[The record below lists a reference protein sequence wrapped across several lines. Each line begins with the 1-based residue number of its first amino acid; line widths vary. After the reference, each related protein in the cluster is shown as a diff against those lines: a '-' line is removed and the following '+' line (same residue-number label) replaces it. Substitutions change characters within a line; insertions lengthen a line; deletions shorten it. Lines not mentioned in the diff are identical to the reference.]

1 MRGRAA
7 APLLL
12 ILLTVPFVV
21 DPGRTQAQ
29 VAPQQLDIT
38 KLMVGLSPS
47 TLAPASQGFPVY
59 TVGDELWAA
68 SQLGSSLRVSL
79 SSPNFSSSNT
89 LDPGAVALL
98 HTFRGAD
105 IGGNWSLRL
114 SSSDASRT
122 FVVQFVKQN
131 QSLAPLLTGHGFSNR
146 GDLLLNYTVH
156 GGSSYDIQACV
167 LGEEMP
173 NTVQIPIPGA
183 IGTGQLLLRRAGVNA
198 TVTLQGQLSSSSTFW
213 FELHHLYSYA
223 VLNSSGLVEREVKVA
238 TSATLLLSQT
248 GNPTRNAS
256 IAADAPMR
264 IGRFSLRAFF
274 RGSSVYSS
282 YETSVLIPDSAS
294 WVWLQ
299 GCTSTN
305 DIVSSAFS
313 FDLPLGA
320 STTEWPRTVYTM
332 YRSSGVEG
340 LSLEPVPVAPAV
352 INVVAVPW
360 REKMTAARIVVAPG
374 SAIEEL
380 KVVNG
385 TIYLTASHYPLP
397 LNISVA
403 IGKEVFETQTLQVVQ
418 PYSIQELDV
427 RAGRLDLVAR
437 LNGSPALGAVVEVFD
452 QKNDTLTITAD
463 AGGSTSF
470 LLPPGS
476 YRLTANLGN
485 ETREARFAIQYGQ
498 DLPLSI
504 EFGSAPNQTLSY
516 SLAIAGIIGTGASIW
531 VWGRL
536 IRGGRRRAN
545 LASR

>member
-1 MRGRAA
+1 MRGKAA

-12 ILLTVPFVV
+12 ILLTMFFV
-21 DPGRTQAQ
+21 DLGWTQAQ
-29 VAPQQLDIT
+29 VAPQQLDISEV
-38 KLMVGLSPS
+38 MVGLSPS
-47 TLAPASQGFPVY
+47 TLAPASQGLPVY

-68 SQLGSSLRVSL
+68 SQLGSSLRISL
-79 SSPNFSSSNT
+79 SSPSFSSSNT

-105 IGGNWSLRL
+105 VGGNWSLRL
-114 SSSDASRT
+114 SSSNASRT
-122 FVVQFVKQN
+122 IAVQFVKQN
-131 QSLAPLLTGHGFSNR
+131 QSLVPLLTGHGFSNR
-146 GDLLLNYTVH
+146 GDLLLNYTLH
-156 GGSSYDIQACV
+156 AGSSYDIQACV

-173 NTVQIPIPGA
+173 DTVQIPIPPA
-183 IGTGQLLLRRAGVNA
+183 IGTGQLLLRRASVNA
-198 TVTLQGQLSSSSTFW
+198 TVALQGQLSGASTFW
-213 FELHHLYSYA
+213 FELRHLYSFT
-223 VLNSSGLVEREVKVA
+223 VLNSSGLVERDVKVA

-256 IAADAPMR
+256 ITADAPMR
-264 IGRFSLRAFF
+264 TGRFSLRAFF
-274 RGSSVYSS
+274 RGSSGYSV
-282 YETSVLIPDSAS
+282 YETSVLITDSAG
-294 WVWLQ
+294 WVWLR
-299 GCTSTN
+299 GCTSTM

-340 LSLEPVPVAPAV
+340 LSQEPVSVAPAV

-360 REKMTAARIVVAPG
+360 HEKMAAARIVVAPG
-374 SAIEEL
+374 SAIQEL

-385 TIYLTASHYPLP
+385 TLYLTANHYPLP
-397 LNISVA
+397 LNISLA
-403 IGKEVFETQTLQVVQ
+403 IGNEVFETQTLQVMQ

-452 QKNDTLTITAD
+452 QKNDTVTMTAD
-463 AGGSTSF
+463 SGGSTSF

-485 ETREARFAIQYGQ
+485 ETREARFAIQYAQ

-504 EFGSAPNQTLSY
+504 EFGSAPSQTLSY
-516 SLAIAGIIGTGASIW
+516 SLAIAGVIGAGVSIW
-531 VWGRL
+531 VWWRL
-536 IRGGRRRAN
+536 IRGGRRGN
-545 LASR
+545 LALR

>member
-1 MRGRAA
+1 VRGRAA
-7 APLLL
+7 APFLL
-12 ILLTVPFVV
+12 ILLTMFFV
-21 DPGRTQAQ
+21 DLGWTQAQ
-29 VAPQQLDIT
+29 VATQQLDISEV
-38 KLMVGLSPS
+38 MVGLSPS
-47 TLAPASQGFPVY
+47 TLEPASQGLPVY

-68 SQLGSSLRVSL
+68 SHLGSSLSASL
-79 SSPNFSSSNT
+79 SSPNFSSGTT

-98 HTFRGAD
+98 HTFRDAD
-105 IGGNWSLRL
+105 IGGTWSLRL
-114 SSSDASRT
+114 SSSNASRT
-122 FVVQFVKQN
+122 VAVRFVKQN
-131 QSLAPLLTGHGFSNR
+131 QSLLPVLTGHRFSNR
-146 GDLLLNYTVH
+146 GDLLLNYTMNA
-156 GGSSYDIQACV
+156 GSAYDIQACV
-167 LGEEMP
+167 LGEELP
-173 NTVQIPIPGA
+173 NTVQIPIPSA
-183 IGTGQLLLRRAGVNA
+183 IGTGQLLLRGARVNA
-198 TVTLQGQLSSSSTFW
+198 TVAVQGQLSSSSTFW
-213 FELHHLYSYA
+213 FELHHLYSYT
-223 VLNSSGLVEREVKVA
+223 VLNSSGLLERDVKVA

-256 IAADAPMR
+256 IRADAPMR

-274 RGSSVYSS
+274 RGSPGYSS

-294 WVWLQ
+294 WVWLR
-299 GCTSTN
+299 GCTSTK

-340 LSLEPVPVAPAV
+340 LSLEPVSVAPAV

-360 REKMTAARIVVAPG
+360 REKMAAARIVVAPG
-374 SAIEEL
+374 SEIEEL
-380 KVVNG
+380 KILNG

-397 LNISVA
+397 LNISLA
-403 IGKEVFETQTLQVVQ
+403 IGKEVFETQTLQVMQ

-452 QKNDTLTITAD
+452 QKNDTLTMTTD

-470 LLPPGS
+470 LLPAGS

-485 ETREARFAIQYGQ
+485 ETRVAQFAIQYGQ
-498 DLPLSI
+498 ELPLSI
-504 EFGSAPNQTLSY
+504 EFGSVPSQTLSY
-516 SLAIAGIIGTGASIW
+516 SLAIAGIIGAGASIW

-536 IRGGRRRAN
+536 IRGGRRGN

>member
-1 MRGRAA
+1 MRGRDAV
-7 APLLL
+7 PLLL
-12 ILLTVPFVV
+12 ILLTMPFVV

-29 VAPQQLDIT
+29 VAPQQFDIS
-38 KLMVGLSPS
+38 KVMVGLSPS

-79 SSPNFSSSNT
+79 YSPNFSSSNT

-114 SSSDASRT
+114 SSSNASQT
-122 FVVQFVKQN
+122 VAVQFVKQN
-131 QSLAPLLTGHGFSNR
+131 KSLVPLLTGHGFSNR

-156 GGSSYDIQACV
+156 AGSSYDMQACV

-183 IGTGQLLLRRAGVNA
+183 LGTGQLLLRRAGVNA
-198 TVTLQGQLSSSSTFW
+198 TVAVQGQLSSSSTFW
-213 FELHHLYSYA
+213 FELHHLYSYS
-223 VLNSSGLVEREVKVA
+223 VLNSSGLVERDVKVA
-238 TSATLLLSQT
+238 TSATLLLSQN

-274 RGSSVYSS
+274 RGSSGYSV
-282 YETSVLIPDSAS
+282 YETSVLITDSAN
-294 WVWLQ
+294 WVWLR
-299 GCTSTN
+299 GCTSTM
-305 DIVSSAFS
+305 DVVSSVFS

-320 STTEWPRTVYTM
+320 STTEWPRTLFTM

-340 LSLEPVPVAPAV
+340 LSLESVSVAPAV

-360 REKMTAARIVVAPG
+360 RERMAAARIVVAPG
-374 SAIEEL
+374 SAIQEL

-385 TIYLTASHYPLP
+385 TVYLTANHYPLT
-397 LNISVA
+397 LNISLA
-403 IGKEVFETQTLQVVQ
+403 IGNEVFETQTLQVMQ

-437 LNGSPALGAVVEVFD
+437 LNGSPALGALVEVFD
-452 QKNDTLTITAD
+452 QKNDTLTMTAD
-463 AGGSTSF
+463 ARGSTSF
-470 LLPPGS
+470 LLPAGS

-504 EFGSAPNQTLSY
+504 EFGSAPSQTLSY
-516 SLAIAGIIGTGASIW
+516 SLAIAGVIGAGVSIW

-536 IRGGRRRAN
+536 IRGGRRGN
-545 LASR
+545 LALR